1 MPPAGAV
8 LERVTVQF
16 VTMFEVRVLF
26 AHCKAETPMAA
37 VMDSTTD
44 WLDPFGS
51 TALMV
56 AFWSEEMRAVAVAV
70 KVAVVARL
78 VTSTEAGTVNAV
90 TRLLVSVTVV
100 PPVGAG

>member
-26 AHCKAETPMAA
+26 AHCKAETPMGA
-37 VMDSTTD
+37 VMDSDAD

-56 AFWSEEMRAVAVAV
+56 AFWSEEMRALAVAV
-70 KVAVVARL
+70 KVAAVAPFA
-78 VTSTEAGTVNAV
+78 TSTEAGTVKAV

-100 PPVGAG
+100 PPVGAA